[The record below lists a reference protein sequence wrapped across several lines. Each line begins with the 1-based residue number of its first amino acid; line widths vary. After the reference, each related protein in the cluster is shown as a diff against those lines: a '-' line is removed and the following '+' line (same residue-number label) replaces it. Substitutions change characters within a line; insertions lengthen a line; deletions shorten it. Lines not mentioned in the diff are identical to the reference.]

1 MGAAKDQSKTELK
14 QQVDYIFTLTNNRN
28 KKFLSI
34 GWILLLINIVI
45 TAYAFS
51 SLQDKSDWYLYLLP
65 TAWISWTL
73 LYILRKNWGN
83 KTAKVLSGGLFAA
96 ALVWAFLDA
105 YTAMVLHTFL
115 AILGWKLPEK
125 AEISFSPK
133 GMTIPAM
140 PVKLVPW
147 NELKWAIWKDGLLTI
162 QRIDNR
168 ILQEETKEDLSKY
181 EAEQFQSWVLTQI
194 EKTAKIADAT
204 RDAQED
210 VTRGSQEMNSQKNDY
225 NAAN

>member
-1 MGAAKDQSKTELK
+1 MGAAQEQTKTELN
-14 QQVDYIFTLTNNRN
+14 QQVHYTFTLTNNRN

-34 GWILLLINIVI
+34 GWILLLINILI

-51 SLQDKSDWYLYLLP
+51 SLKNKSDWYLYLLP
-65 TAWISWTL
+65 TAWISWAL
-73 LYILRKNWGN
+73 LYFLRKSWGN
-83 KTAKVLSGGLFAA
+83 KTAKVLSGGLLAA
-96 ALVWAFLDA
+96 AFVWAFLDA
-105 YTAMVLHTFL
+105 YVAMVLHIFL
-115 AILGWKLPEK
+115 AIIGWRLPEK
-125 AEISFSPK
+125 AEISFSSM
-133 GMTIPAM
+133 GMSIPAM
-140 PVKLVPW
+140 PMKLVPW

-210 VTRGSQEMNSQKNDY
+210 ATRGSQEMNSQKNDY